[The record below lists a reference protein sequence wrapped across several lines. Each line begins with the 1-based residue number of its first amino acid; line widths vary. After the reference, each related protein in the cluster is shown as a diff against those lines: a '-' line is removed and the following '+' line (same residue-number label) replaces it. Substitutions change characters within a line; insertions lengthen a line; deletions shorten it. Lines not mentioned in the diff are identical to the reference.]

1 MVELDVKITSGDLY
15 DFLLRHSYNSVSGLL
30 GAVIGALGVIVGIS
44 RQYWIYLIL
53 GVVILLYLPWTLYIK
68 SKQQAVN
75 NPVFKEP
82 LHYVLDENGI
92 TISQGDSSTCQKW
105 EDCLKAVSTGRS
117 IIVYTAKNNATIF
130 PKSCE
135 KTPEQWIKAL
145 AKLPATT
152 FFVLGGEPFLYD
164 GLSEL
169 INNLPKQHS
178 ILGLVTNASMPIELY
193 KKLNKDKDIKGS
205 KSVTEGEGENAVT
218 YTYIYIFLGTP
229 TNSTAS
235 TDAQIFDEQAKQY
248 EISCLY
254 WIDTNL
260 SDSKIEKLNTAL
272 NGRAA
277 EIKAETTALL
287 SIRTTVGKSDAMLS
301 FDSTS
306 VVCNKKGGTASGT
319 ELTPYQIAQN
329 CFKNTTTI
337 ISK

>member
-130 PKSCE
+130 PKSQMQD
-135 KTPEQWIKAL
+135 KTTDVIEMISTHMPPTKVKIRSSLHGYSRRIEHVVTSPYKTA
-145 AKLPATT
+145 
-152 FFVLGGEPFLYD
+152 Y
-164 GLSEL
+164 LSVCR
-169 INNLPKQHS
+169 HS
-178 ILGLVTNASMPIELY
+178 Q
-193 KKLNKDKDIKGS
+193 
-205 KSVTEGEGENAVT
+205 NAV
-218 YTYIYIFLGTP
+218 LHG
-229 TNSTAS
+229 S
-235 TDAQIFDEQAKQY
+235 E
-248 EISCLY
+248 
-254 WIDTNL
+254 
-260 SDSKIEKLNTAL
+260 
-272 NGRAA
+272 
-277 EIKAETTALL
+277 
-287 SIRTTVGKSDAMLS
+287 
-301 FDSTS
+301 
-306 VVCNKKGGTASGT
+306 
-319 ELTPYQIAQN
+319 
-329 CFKNTTTI
+329 
-337 ISK
+337 